1 MKNRIKYLDVSEQII
16 VEILKLA
23 SKNALPKDAKIM
35 RIVRNSNN
43 LSFRLFIYSKNFDI
57 VPEAGNVPKHGTPV
71 ISSGMLK

>member
-16 VEILKLA
+16 ADILKLA

-35 RIVRNSNN
+35 RISINN
-43 LSFRLFIYSKNFDI
+43 DTFCFRLFIHSKKFDI
-57 VPEAGNVPKHGTPV
+57 VPEGEMVPKHETPI